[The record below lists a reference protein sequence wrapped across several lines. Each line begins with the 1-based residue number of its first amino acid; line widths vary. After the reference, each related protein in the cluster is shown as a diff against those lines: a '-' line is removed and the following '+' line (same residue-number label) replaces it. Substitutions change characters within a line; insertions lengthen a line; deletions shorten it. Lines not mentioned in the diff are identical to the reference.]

1 MTLDSDHTHGR
12 VSLLGGVYSR
22 MIHMRNS
29 SLVGSHGSHNSRI
42 LGGSSHEY
50 SHSRMILAL
59 GSKCTSLVEG
69 SCISN

>member
-12 VSLLGGVYSR
+12 VFGLGVVHSR
-22 MIHMRNS
+22 MVHKRSS
-29 SLVGSHGSHNSRI
+29 SLVGSHGSHNSMI

>member
-12 VSLLGGVYSR
+12 VSGLGVVHSR
-22 MIHMRNS
+22 MVDTGNS
-29 SLVGSHGSHNSRI
+29 SLVSSHGSHSSRM

-59 GSKCTSLVEG
+59 GSKCTSLVQG
-69 SCISN
+69 SCI

>member
-1 MTLDSDHTHGR
+1 MTLDSVHTRGTA
-12 VSLLGGVYSR
+12 SGLGVVHSR
-22 MIHMRNS
+22 MVHARNS